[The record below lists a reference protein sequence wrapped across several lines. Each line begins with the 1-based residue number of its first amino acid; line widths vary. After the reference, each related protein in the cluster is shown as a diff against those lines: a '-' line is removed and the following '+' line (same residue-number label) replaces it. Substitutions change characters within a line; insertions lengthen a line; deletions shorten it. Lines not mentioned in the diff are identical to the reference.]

1 MTNFK
6 SHFVFSKSQQ
16 NGIFVLIALIILL
29 QLIYLFYPFSS
40 EGKTGEAEDKLAE
53 QLQHRIDSL
62 KKIASEEEVSKM
74 TFFNPNYISDYKG
87 YLLGMS
93 VAEIER
99 LHQYRESG
107 RWINSAEDFQEVTKV
122 SDSLLKQISPLFKF
136 PDFASERVKKQEVS
150 KKAFLTPLI
159 KTDLNTATA
168 EDLQKVN
175 GIGEKLS
182 ARIVN
187 YRNSIGGFRGIVQLK
202 DVYGLSPEVVERAEQ
217 RFEVQ
222 ISLEKKNLK
231 TISVLELSELP
242 YFNYEL
248 ARATV
253 KYLAANPN
261 VSSFQELAEIK
272 DFPVEKIDR
281 IQLYLT
287 LD

>member
-1 MTNFK
+1 MTNIK

-16 NGIFVLIALIILL
+16 NGIFLLIALIIIL
-29 QLIYLFYPFSS
+29 QLIYFFHPFSS
-40 EGKTGEAEDKLAE
+40 EGEQDKTEEQLVE
-53 QLQHRIDSL
+53 QLQKRIDSL
-62 KKIASEEEVSKM
+62 KKIASEEEMPKM
-74 TFFNPNYISDYKG
+74 EFFNPNYISDYKG

-107 RWINSAEDFQEVTKV
+107 RWVNSPKDFQEVTGV
-122 SDSLLKQISPLFKF
+122 SDSLLKRISTLFKF
-136 PDFASERVKKQEVS
+136 PDFVSVRGEKQEVS
-150 KKAFLTPLI
+150 KKAFLAPII
-159 KTDLNTATA
+159 KTDINTATA

-187 YRNSIGGFRGIVQLK
+187 YRNSIGGFRGIVQLN
-202 DVYGLSPEVVERAEQ
+202 DVYGLSPEVIERVQQ
-217 RFEVQ
+217 RFEIQ
-222 ISLEKKNLK
+222 NSSEKKNLK
-231 TISVLELSELP
+231 VISVLELSELP

-253 KYLAANPN
+253 KFLAANPN
-261 VSSFQELAEIK
+261 ISSIQELAEIK